1 MMLLI
6 KMFLIEILLDVIDE
20 EIYYVVKDVYCK
32 VMKVFVKQ
40 LVQFSVLVFFIGFG
54 GLGGYGL
61 GDSEDERSD
70 RGFELFDIDDEEL
83 WY

>member
-1 MMLLI
+1 MYI
-6 KMFLIEILLDVIDE
+6 
-20 EIYYVVKDVYCK
+20 
-32 VMKVFVKQ
+32 
-40 LVQFSVLVFFIGFG
+40 G